1 MKKPAWLLLLF
12 ALTACKERAGPG
24 IVQRAQFGIFF
35 GGQVQER
42 EQIPFEASRAHQ
54 IQGFRLEFRAPLE
67 RDLAIEWE
75 INRPRTSQ
83 KRPRETAAS
92 DERLVQL
99 GQAQARAGQARFDQ
113 VLPFKPGDPLGVWNI
128 RVLAGGQLVIDRRV
142 LVYDGDERARAERDA
157 GATPAAR

>member
-1 MKKPAWLLLLF
+1 MKRVWLLLFLV
-12 ALTACKERAGPG
+12 LTGCKEPAAAR
-24 IVQRAQFGIFF
+24 VVRRAQFGIFF

-42 EQIPFEASRAHQ
+42 EQIPFEPSRARQ
-54 IQGFRLEFRAPLE
+54 LQGFRLDFGEPLQ

-83 KRPRETAAS
+83 KRPGGAADP

-99 GQAQARAGQARFDQ
+99 DRAEARAGQARFEQ

-128 RVLAGGQLVIDRRV
+128 RVVAGGQLVLDRRF
-142 LVYDGDERARAERDA
+142 LVYDEDERARAERDA
-157 GATPAAR
+157 GTSAGR